1 MLNKLNNKYISF
13 QWKKSQIYYIF
24 FIEISQKKKKE
35 KTFII
40 DKINKNELFLY
51 LWTNLMLK
59 WLKRLNNYRKSDT
72 KSNLYSYIIKI

>member
-24 FIEISQKKKKE
+24 FIEISQKKKE

>member
-24 FIEISQKKKKE
+24 FIEISQKKKE

-59 WLKRLNNYRKSDT
+59 WLKRLNNYRKFDT
-72 KSNLYSYIIKI
+72 KSNLYSYVKI

>member
-24 FIEISQKKKKE
+24 FIEISQKKKE

-59 WLKRLNNYRKSDT
+59 WLKRLNNYRKFDT
-72 KSNLYSYIIKI
+72 KSNLYSYVIKI

>member
-24 FIEISQKKKKE
+24 FIEISQKKKE

-59 WLKRLNNYRKSDT
+59 WLKRLNNYRNFDT
-72 KSNLYSYIIKI
+72 KSNLYSYVIKI

>member
-1 MLNKLNNKYISF
+1 M
-13 QWKKSQIYYIF
+13 KKVSNILYFLYRNF
-24 FIEISQKKKKE
+24 AKKKKE

-72 KSNLYSYIIKI
+72 KSNLYSYVIKI